1 MIAAFLATSK
11 SPHNHLTIERLK
23 MNKYYVHIPA
33 WISTASVIYGINKKD
48 AINKFKHKHGFVRMP
63 KGYGIWIS

>member
-1 MIAAFLATSK
+1 MATFATSK
-11 SPHNHLTIERLK
+11 SLQNPWTIKRLK
-23 MNKYYVHIPA
+23 MNKYYVHIPV

>member
-1 MIAAFLATSK
+1 
-11 SPHNHLTIERLK
+11 

-63 KGYGIWIS
+63 KGYGIWISY